1 MKYIDKEEK
10 ELIESIE
17 NGEWKAISK
26 KDHAKYIVAAD
37 ESLKKSKRINI
48 RLSSKDLHDV
58 QIKAIEEGLPY
69 QTLITSLIHKYVS
82 GKIKLIK

>member
-1 MKYIDKEEK
+1 MKYLDKEEK

-17 NGEWKAISK
+17 KGEWKTINK
-26 KDHAKYIVAAD
+26 KEHAKYISAAD

-58 QIKAIEEGLPY
+58 QLKAIEEGLPY

-82 GKIKLIK
+82 GKLKPVK

>member
-1 MKYIDKEEK
+1 MKYSDKEEK

-17 NGEWKAISK
+17 KGEWKAINK
-26 KDHAKYIVAAD
+26 KAHAKYIAAAD
-37 ESLKKSKRINI
+37 ESQKKSERINI

-82 GKIKLIK
+82 GKIKLVK